1 MAEPGLGPGVVSCVC
16 YTAPRKDGWVRSHHR
31 ALPWACGVAGCTL
44 REDERVQR
52 RILGLKSRGFFKDQG
67 GVGMTRA
74 GYIKGELYYCFLY
87 FYFFKDFI
95 YFIFR

>member
-1 MAEPGLGPGVVSCVC
+1 M
-16 YTAPRKDGWVRSHHR
+16 
-31 ALPWACGVAGCTL
+31 
-44 REDERVQR
+44 QR

-95 YFIFR
+95 YFIFRERGKEGEREGEKHQCLVSSHASPNWGPNLTHNPSMCPDGELNQ